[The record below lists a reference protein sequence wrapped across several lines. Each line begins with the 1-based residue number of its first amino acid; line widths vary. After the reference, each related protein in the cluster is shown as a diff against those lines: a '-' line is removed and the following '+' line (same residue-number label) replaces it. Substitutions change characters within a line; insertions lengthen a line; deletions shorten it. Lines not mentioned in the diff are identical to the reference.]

1 MKKSFYLIALALAM
15 LMSSCDF
22 ILKGKD
28 DPTPKTTND
37 SISEKQQTGIEE
49 EVDTEPAEINLK
61 DCDLAF
67 LENGK
72 LSFYNSKI
80 QCADEYPY
88 EEDSVVNGVFV
99 KDKYYYCVAVDNHI
113 LLRCIDLNEIDP
125 EPEQVADWGLEYE
138 KCVTETYGTCSPLYY
153 YPERDMLGLMHEFNW
168 DVYALTEQ
176 KLYDLKTGKISD
188 WKWEQWERDSYD
200 DSESSSNVDEIKE
213 HLNEMNDNYWY
224 DKTCLSDQIDFEK
237 YADPEYHSS
246 TEFNFVSLSPDNKKV
261 LYMAILEWGDLPH
274 GVLCISSLDGKFQ
287 KPLADTDCA
296 EFIARWLD
304 DGTLVYVGKVSESEE
319 ITYKEKWD
327 NPTTCVKAVSPDGK
341 TAIISHARDFQVR

>member
-22 ILKGKD
+22 ILKGND
-28 DPTPKTTND
+28 DPAQNTSND
-37 SISEKQQTGIEE
+37 SIVEKQQTEIKE
-49 EVDTEPAEINLK
+49 EVDTEPEEVNLK

-72 LSFYNSKI
+72 LTFYDSKN
-80 QCADEYPY
+80 QSAEEYPY

-113 LLRCIDLNEIDP
+113 LLRCIDLEEIDP
-125 EPEQVADWGLEYE
+125 EPDQVADWGLEYE

-168 DVYALTEQ
+168 DVYALTQQ
-176 KLYDLKTGKISD
+176 KLFDLKTGKISD

-296 EFIARWLD
+296 EFIAHWLD